1 MSKLIPSYEELLEAI
16 EKLKARIAVLEKALV
31 KSEGDYEQVWLDYW
45 QLLDEKKRLLAEI
58 STKEKASAPTNGK

>member
-16 EKLKARIAVLEKALV
+16 EKLKARIAVFEKALV
-31 KSEGDYEQVWLDYW
+31 KSEGDYEQVRLDYW

-58 STKEKASAPTNGK
+58 SIKEIKK

>member
-16 EKLKARIAVLEKALV
+16 EKLKARIAVFEKALV
-31 KSEGDYEQVWLDYW
+31 KSEGDYEQVRLDYW

-58 STKEKASAPTNGK
+58 SINE

>member
-16 EKLKARIAVLEKALV
+16 EKLKARIKVLERALV
-31 KSEGDYEQVWLDYW
+31 KSEGDYEQVRLDYW

-58 STKEKASAPTNGK
+58 SIKEIKK